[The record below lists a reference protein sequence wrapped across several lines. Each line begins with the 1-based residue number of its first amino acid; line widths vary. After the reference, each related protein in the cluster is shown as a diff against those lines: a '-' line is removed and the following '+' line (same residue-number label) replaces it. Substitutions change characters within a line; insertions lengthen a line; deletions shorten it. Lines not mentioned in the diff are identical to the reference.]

1 MIVFDTI
8 KQIAQEGAIVLGAV
22 STLSTLLAHL
32 PLPAKAAEFFAR
44 IGVAT
49 SKFKVE
55 KAAS

>member
-1 MIVFDTI
+1 MLDTI
-8 KQIAQEGAIVLGAV
+8 KQIAQEAGVLLGAV
-22 STLSTLLAHL
+22 SALSTLLAHL
-32 PLPAKAAEFFAR
+32 PLPAKAAAFFAR